1 MKGQEKKYDAI
12 CIGQIVQDI
21 LVTNIPEEAL
31 TSGISTYMA
40 DQLLMAGGGDAV
52 NEAAALSRLG
62 DTAALLGRVD
72 RGDVGNMICGD
83 LERCGVNQDLLIR
96 PDDCRSMSVIVVV
109 KPSGEH
115 SFFLGPGENDSLQ
128 RKDIDLSVFTQARAV
143 LAGSLYILGELDEN
157 GIVEIFKTAKESGAV
172 TIADMTFD
180 TKKLGPHHFDSL
192 YPYVDYCMPSFEEA
206 SYVTGEKDPDAMA
219 DALLQRGAKHV
230 LIKLG
235 GEGCFF
241 KDREKI
247 LYGSLQDYPCGY
259 DRLWGQLCGRLYTLP
274 SERAS
279 GGRMCGI
286 CQCSGSAELSGT
298 GGASDCKIRRTGE
311 KVYGRDG
318 EGSFSPG
325 VRQNFLKRMRR
336 KSAEQTFGFVLY
348 FYFTF

>member
-235 GEGCFF
+235 GEGCFI
-241 KDREKI
+241 KDREKRFYTDPYKI
-247 LYGSLQDYPCGY
+247 TPVDTTGCG
-259 DRLWGQLCGRLYTLP
+259 DNFVAGFTHCLLKGLP
-274 SERAS
+274 VEECAEFASAVGALNSQGLGAHLTVKSEEQVRKF
-279 GGRMCGI
+279 M
-286 CQCSGSAELSGT
+286 EET
-298 GGASDCKIRRTGE
+298 E
-311 KVYGRDG
+311 KVAFHR
-318 EGSFSPG
+318 E
-325 VRQNFLKRMRR
+325 
-336 KSAEQTFGFVLY
+336 
-348 FYFTF
+348 